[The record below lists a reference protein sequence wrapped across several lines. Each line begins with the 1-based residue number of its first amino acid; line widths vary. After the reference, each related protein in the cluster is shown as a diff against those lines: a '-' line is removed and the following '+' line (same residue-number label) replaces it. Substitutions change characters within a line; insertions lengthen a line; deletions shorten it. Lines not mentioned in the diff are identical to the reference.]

1 MTGSDLREA
10 QLGPLMITADRL
22 LPADLT
28 GANLRGADLAGA
40 DLRRAVL
47 AGADLGRA
55 TLHGAQTRQ
64 TDFTDANLTGV
75 RGLTIDQ
82 AA

>member
-1 MTGSDLREA
+1 
-10 QLGPLMITADRL
+10 
-22 LPADLT
+22 
-28 GANLRGADLAGA
+28 
-40 DLRRAVL
+40 VL

-55 TLHGAQTRQ
+55 TMHGAQTRQ
-64 TDFTDANLTGV
+64 ADLTDANLAGV